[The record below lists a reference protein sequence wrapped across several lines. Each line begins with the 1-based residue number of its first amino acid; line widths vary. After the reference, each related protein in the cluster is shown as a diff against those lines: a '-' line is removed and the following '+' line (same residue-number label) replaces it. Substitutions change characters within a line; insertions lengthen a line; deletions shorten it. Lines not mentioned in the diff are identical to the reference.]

1 MIREIASWALGG
13 MVAAPCHIASGFTM
27 TALSEGVKHLTKQ
40 LESKE
45 VTEME
50 HTGVGIGPMDPLNA
64 MMNECLSMARGL
76 YGISRSM
83 HDGGN
88 PSLTESQE
96 SELREIES
104 RLERLMGGRRWR
116 SRWHRRCCS

>member
-1 MIREIASWALGG
+1 MILEVASWALGG

-27 TALSEGVKHLTKQ
+27 TALSEGVKHLAKQ

-50 HTGVGIGPMDPLNA
+50 HTGVGIGPADPLNA

-83 HDGGN
+83 RLDGS

-116 SRWHRRCCS
+116 SRWHPRCSS